1 MKTQKQHF
9 TNLNNSNVVSRIFKN
24 VIIVSILVLFVSCV
38 DENEPEIINPQPDGE
53 ALAARFYNNRKFAEQ
68 EFTVDASAGGVVT
81 GTQGTQVTFQPNSF
95 GLNGTPVTGSVT
107 VKLIEIYDKASML
120 LNDKSTLG
128 MRANGDKEAL
138 KSAGEFYIDAEQGG
152 NDLELLA
159 MASVQSR
166 PIDFADVDGG
176 MQIFRAGGNGVD
188 NDCDGDGIDNDCD
201 WVEADEDGN
210 GENDDAQIRDGQG
223 ADGEYATYNYDIGE
237 FGWTNLDK
245 WYNFA
250 GPKTEIFIDVPNEFD
265 KDNCAVY
272 LSYDGE
278 PTALARMDVYNTN
291 LEMFTEHYGLI
302 PIGLEVH
309 IIMVA
314 EIDGQLNYAIQGTTI
329 VDNHIEVISGLSPIT
344 QTALETLIN
353 NLP

>member
-1 MKTQKQHF
+1 MKTQKQNF
-9 TNLNNSNVVSRIFKN
+9 TNLKNSKVVNRIFKN
-24 VIIVSILVLFVSCV
+24 ALGIMVFASLASCIENNDEVLT
-38 DENEPEIINPQPDGE
+38 PQPDGI
-53 ALAARFYNNRKFAEQ
+53 ALNQRFNDNRTNAEQ
-68 EFTVDASAGGVVT
+68 EFILDAATGGVIL
-81 GTQGTQVTFQPNSF
+81 GAQGTQVTFQPNSF
-95 GLNGTPVTGSVT
+95 GLNGTPVTGNVT

-120 LNDKSTLG
+120 LKDKSTLG

-138 KSAGEFYIDAEQGG
+138 KSAGEFHISALQSDVQM
-152 NDLELLA
+152 ELLE
-159 MASVQSR
+159 MANVQSR
-166 PIDFADVDGG
+166 PVDFADLDGG
-176 MQIFRAGGNGVD
+176 MQIFRGDANTNG
-188 NDCDGDGIDNDCD
+188 D

-210 GENDDAQIRDGQG
+210 GEKDNAQIRDAQG
-223 ADGEYATYNYDIGE
+223 ADGAFATYNYDIGD

-245 WYNFA
+245 WYSFT
-250 GPKTEIFIDVPNEFD
+250 GPKTELFIDVPAEFNQ
-265 KDNCAVY
+265 DNCAVY

-278 PTALARMDVYNTN
+278 PTALARMDVYNTT

-329 VDNHIEVISGLSPIT
+329 VDLHIEVITSLAPIT
-344 QTALETLIN
+344 QPALEALIN